1 MPKVKP
7 HRTSPSLDMTPMV
20 DLAFLLVTFFMLT
33 TKFAPEE
40 SVVVDTPSSISD
52 IKLPENNVITLT
64 VDKDKRVFF
73 GVESKQTKIQAL
85 QKVGAK
91 YGVNFTAEQAKEF
104 GNMPN
109 FGVPLSKLGSYLN
122 MSKEERAEI
131 NKNKTA
137 EGAPGVPMD
146 SLNNQVVD
154 WVIESRRANLA
165 IFKKPLYIAIKG
177 DGNADV
183 PTVQKLI
190 KVLQEKDI
198 NRFNLI
204 TDLENKPVVA
214 AQ

>member
-40 SVVVDTPSSISD
+40 TVVVDTPSSTSEL
-52 IKLPENNVITLT
+52 KLPESNVITLT
-64 VDKDKRVFF
+64 IDSKKRVFF
-73 GVESKQTKIQAL
+73 GVDDTKTKIQAL

-104 GNMPN
+104 GNLPN
-109 FGVPLSKLGSYLN
+109 FGLPISQLGSYL
-122 MSKEERAEI
+122 SVEKEERKQLNAQQ
-131 NKNKTA
+131 
-137 EGAPGVPMD
+137 PGVPID
-146 SLNNQVVD
+146 SLNNQLID
-154 WVIESRRANLA
+154 WVLEARRANQAL
-165 IFKKPLYIAIKG
+165 FKKPTYIAIKG

-183 PTVQKLI
+183 PTVQAVIKL
-190 KVLQEKDI
+190 LQERDI

-204 TDLENKPVVA
+204 TDLENKPVA
-214 AQ
+214 SAK

>member
-40 SVVVDTPSSISD
+40 AVMVDTPSSISE

-73 GVESKQTKIQAL
+73 GVDAKQTKIAAL

-91 YGVNFTAEQAKEF
+91 YGVNFTPAQAKEF
-104 GNMPN
+104 GNLPN
-109 FGVPLSKLGSYLN
+109 FGVPINQLASYLD
-122 MSKEERAEI
+122 MAKEDRAQI
-131 NKNKTA
+131 NKTA
-137 EGAPGVPMD
+137 KGVPID
-146 SLNNQVVD
+146 SLNNQMID
-154 WVIESRRANLA
+154 WVLEARRANQA
-165 IFKKPLYIAIKG
+165 IFKKPTRIAIKG

-183 PTVQKLI
+183 PTVQQVI
-190 KVLQEKDI
+190 KILQEKDI
-198 NRFNLI
+198 NRFALI
-204 TDLENKPVVA
+204 TDVENKPVA
-214 AQ
+214 SN